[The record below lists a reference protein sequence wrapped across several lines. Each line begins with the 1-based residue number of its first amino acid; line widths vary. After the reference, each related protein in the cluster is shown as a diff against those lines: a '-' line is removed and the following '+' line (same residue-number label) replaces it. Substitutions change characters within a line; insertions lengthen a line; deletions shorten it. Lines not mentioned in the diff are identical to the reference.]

1 MSVQATNGD
10 ARTGAM
16 WNAPSRALAIEKP
29 RQTASSDDRDP
40 QPEERRGSKPTRRSA
55 YHFDTVGVSGW
66 DGPMLRA
73 PYAAQVIGQALEM
86 RVAPPPPRTA
96 YREPAVAVARVF
108 DRRL

>member
-10 ARTGAM
+10 ARAGAA

-55 YHFDTVGVSGW
+55 YRFDTVGVSGW
-66 DGPMLRA
+66 DGPLLRA
-73 PYAAQVIGQALEM
+73 PYAAQVIGQALET
-86 RVAPPPPRTA
+86 RAVPLPRTA